1 MNTTFK
7 YQNQIITTPNLEKKL
22 KKMKLTLED
31 IEIISE
37 EKKEEKEDT
46 NWRTLYYFK
55 NPKTGNII
63 TSIYPNLDDLEEFIN
78 VNDYVKIENS

>member
-1 MNTTFK
+1 MKFK
-7 YQNQIITTPNLEKKL
+7 YNNKFYSTPNLEKKL

-37 EKKEEKEDT
+37 EKEEKEDT

-55 NPKTGNII
+55 NPKTGEII
-63 TSIYPNLDDLEEFIN
+63 TSIYPNLDNLKEIVN
-78 VNDYVKIENS
+78 VNDYVL